1 MKKLLA
7 LILAATLLLACAI
20 PAQAADSRKV
30 EAAAV
35 LYDLGLF
42 QGTGTNADGTPDF
55 SLDRAAKRAEGVTLL
70 VRLLGI
76 GEETL
81 KNASDAPFSDVP
93 GWAKPYVNFA
103 YENDLTKG
111 VSAEKLGANDAVT
124 AAQYLT
130 FVLRA
135 MGYVSGEDFDWSA
148 SWALT
153 DRLGITHGE
162 YNAKTNKS
170 FQRGDAA
177 LVSACALKAACKN
190 GKTLYENI
198 FGKRLPDDLRAQ
210 LSALAGETA
219 RRDTSKAAGGYAS
232 YLDELDLPDLLGQ
245 PQYSQKQIC
254 AMQGYTLDQLKDAI
268 YTVPDM
274 IQYLVETN
282 YGENPVWENDVHF
295 SDGSYEWAINK
306 SAAGAKDSDCPSC
319 GAVSNLTRYILE
331 GDYDDCGYILWGT
344 YDKDKNETNGG
355 HVINFYQIGNQY
367 VTFDYTSVSGGSFRP
382 NDTNCWVVGSTKA
395 IAEQARKQETDAYT
409 IHTIVLDRGAY
420 RMQLPLGWRNK
431 TTDKSCYFTAGAYRY
446 DAELLYQDAKW
457 QQSCPSFEYHP
468 FFDDSVSMDE
478 SRYPDWAFDGTTDE
492 YGTPSDVAGLCIYY
506 RGFTI
511 EPGYRFGP
519 IEEGQS
525 IQVYLDGVRQ
535 TNFTLQNSSPATC
548 RLTVREDGTIVC
560 GRASADTT
568 IYIRCGTSEGRY
580 ILGGP

>member
-1 MKKLLA
+1 M
-7 LILAATLLLACAI
+7 
-20 PAQAADSRKV
+20 
-30 EAAAV
+30 
-35 LYDLGLF
+35 
-42 QGTGTNADGTPDF
+42 
-55 SLDRAAKRAEGVTLL
+55 
-70 VRLLGI
+70 
-76 GEETL
+76 
-81 KNASDAPFSDVP
+81 P

-111 VSAEKLGANDAVT
+111 VSADKLGANDAVT

-135 MGYVSGEDFDWSA
+135 MGYVSGENFDWSA

-162 YNAKTNKS
+162 YNAKTNKA

-232 YLDELDLPDLLGQ
+232 YLDELDLPDPLGQ

-282 YGENPVWENDVHF
+282 YGENPIWENDVHF

-306 SAAGAKDSDCPSC
+306 SASGALASDCPSC
-319 GAVSNLTRYILE
+319 GAVSNLTHYILE

-446 DAELLYQDAKW
+446 DAELAL
-457 QQSCPSFEYHP
+457 S
-468 FFDDSVSMDE
+468 
-478 SRYPDWAFDGTTDE
+478 
-492 YGTPSDVAGLCIYY
+492 
-506 RGFTI
+506 
-511 EPGYRFGP
+511 
-519 IEEGQS
+519 
-525 IQVYLDGVRQ
+525 
-535 TNFTLQNSSPATC
+535 
-548 RLTVREDGTIVC
+548 
-560 GRASADTT
+560 GR
-568 IYIRCGTSEGRY
+568 
-580 ILGGP
+580 

>member
-1 MKKLLA
+1 M
-7 LILAATLLLACAI
+7 
-20 PAQAADSRKV
+20 
-30 EAAAV
+30 
-35 LYDLGLF
+35 
-42 QGTGTNADGTPDF
+42 
-55 SLDRAAKRAEGVTLL
+55 TLL

-76 GEETL
+76 DEETL
-81 KNASDAPFSDVP
+81 KNASDAPFTDVP

-111 VSAEKLGANDAVT
+111 ISAGKLGANDAVT

-148 SWALT
+148 AWALT

-170 FQRGDAA
+170 FRRGDAA

-219 RRDTSKAAGGYAS
+219 RRDTSKAADGYAS
-232 YLDELDLPDLLGQ
+232 CLDELDLPSILGQ
-245 PQYSQKQIC
+245 PQYSQKQIR
-254 AMQGYTLDQLKDAI
+254 AMQDYTLDQLKDAI

-282 YGENPVWENDVHF
+282 YGENPVWENDIHF

-306 SAAGAKDSDCPSC
+306 SASGALASDCPSC

-431 TTDKSCYFTAGAYRY
+431 KTDKSCYFTAGAYRY
-446 DAELLYQDAKW
+446 DAELLYQDADW

-478 SRYPDWAFDGTTDE
+478 SCYPDWAFDGTSDE
-492 YGTPSDVAGLCIYY
+492 YGTPSDVAGLCVYY

-519 IEEGQS
+519 IEEGQT

-548 RLTVREDGTIVC
+548 RLAVRDDGTIVC